1 MATRPVLVYGA
12 TGTQGGPVADQLLA
26 AGRPVRVVTRDAKR
40 ARSFAD
46 RGAEVAVADLGDPE
60 SLREAHHGVD
70 RVVLHLP
77 LQYDF
82 ALHEKYGRNAIDAA
96 RDAGVSMLVFNT
108 SAQVLDDPAVTVY
121 RVRQQMVDYL
131 LASGVPAVVLQP
143 TFYMDNFLGPWIK
156 PGIIDS
162 GVLAFAL
169 PADLPMSWIS
179 AQEAAAYAV
188 DALDRPEL
196 AGKVF
201 DIGGP
206 EALTGADLAA
216 GFTKRTGPAGH
227 LHRDRTR
234 RLRAGA
240 PAAVRTRGR
249 LRSRPAGAVHH
260 RPRRRHGRH
269 DPPQQTSQ
277 GDTPTAAALDIP
289 TRLDIG
295 PTDVDRGPAAD
306 GARVSGVRCRS
317 GGSRIVGHD
326 ERLLTPAEVAAL
338 FGVGPQTVTRWAAPG
353 RSGSIRA
360 LRHSRRPSPAAPRS
374 RVDRAGRSGP
384 GRTSRTGCQWP
395 ARTTARKVLVLRLRH
410 GVSRWCAVM
419 PIKSQTGV
427 RTPLINPPRY
437 SRLPWEDRSNLYSC
451 SA

>member
-1 MATRPVLVYGA
+1 MTTRPVLVYGA

-216 GFTKRTGPAGH
+216 RFTDALGRPVTYVGIEPDAYEQALLPLFGPAV
-227 LHRDRTR
+227 
-234 RLRAGA
+234 AYEVA
-240 PAAVRTRGR
+240 
-249 LRSRPAGAVHH
+249 
-260 RPRRRHGRH
+260 
-269 DPPQQTSQ
+269 QQ
-277 GDTPTAAALDIP
+277 
-289 TRLDIG
+289 
-295 PTDVDRGPAAD
+295 
-306 GARVSGVRCRS
+306 VRCIIGR
-317 GGSRIVGHD
+317 GDG
-326 ERLLTPAEVAAL
+326 
-338 FGVGPQTVTRWAAPG
+338 TVDMT
-353 RSGSIRA
+353 
-360 LRHSRRPSPAAPRS
+360 HPSKHL
-374 RVDRAGRSGP
+374 
-384 GRTSRTGCQWP
+384 
-395 ARTTARKVLVLRLRH
+395 KV
-410 GVSRWCAVM
+410 
-419 PIKSQTGV
+419 
-427 RTPLINPPRY
+427 TPLP
-437 SRLPWEDRSNLYSC
+437 LPHWISQQDWT
-451 SA
+451 